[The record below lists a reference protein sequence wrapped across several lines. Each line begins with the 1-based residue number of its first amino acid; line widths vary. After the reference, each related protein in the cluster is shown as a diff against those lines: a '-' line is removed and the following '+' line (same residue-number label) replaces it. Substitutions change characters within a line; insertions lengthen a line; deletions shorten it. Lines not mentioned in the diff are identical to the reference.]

1 MGSDSVHGSSS
12 KTGYDDDCIFCQIL
26 ADKAPATVLYEDDVA
41 VVILDLFPIRAG
53 HTLIIPRHHAPLLE
67 QQSEAVSAHLFI
79 LARRVIA
86 AHKQA
91 GLELDAHNV
100 VLNDGKAANQHVPH
114 VHVHVIPRKAGD
126 TAKMV
131 IRWWTRMLPFTSM
144 AARRRRLEAVAERL
158 RGFI

>member
-1 MGSDSVHGSSS
+1 MGVGRVPSSS
-12 KTGYDDDCIFCQIL
+12 PKSLHDESCIFCQIL
-26 ADKAPATVLYEDDVA
+26 AGKAPATVLYEDDIA
-41 VVILDLFPIRAG
+41 IVILDLFPIRVG

-67 QQSEAVSAHLFI
+67 QQSEAVSAHLFT

-86 AHKQA
+86 AHKQV

-131 IRWWTRMLPFTSM
+131 MRWWTRMLSFTPM

-158 RGFI
+158 RGLI

>member
-1 MGSDSVHGSSS
+1 MAADG
-12 KTGYDDDCIFCQIL
+12 CIFCQIL
-26 ADKAPATVLYEDDVA
+26 ANKAPATVLYEDDVA
-41 VVILDLFPIRAG
+41 IVILDLFPIRAG

-67 QQSEAVSAHLFI
+67 QQSEAVSAHLFT

-86 AHKQA
+86 AHKKA

-126 TAKMV
+126 TGKMV
-131 IRWWTRMLPFTSM
+131 MRWWTRMLPFTSM
-144 AARRRRLEAVAERL
+144 ATRRRRLEIVAERL
-158 RGFI
+158 RGLI